1 MGNIDSI
8 YDAREK
14 MIGTHQRKV
23 AENSPTDGKSR
34 ASRKSKMA
42 RRKTIVNPQ
51 GSEGNFNNSID
62 MTVLSE
68 NN

>member
-14 MIGTHQRKV
+14 MIGIHQRRV

-34 ASRKSKMA
+34 ASRKSKL
-42 RRKTIVNPQ
+42 RRKTIVNP
-51 GSEGNFNNSID
+51 
-62 MTVLSE
+62 
-68 NN
+68 